1 MSIQD
6 QFPPR
11 ISRAVPAT
19 AAPVDG
25 TAVSEPVSAALAAPA
40 PASWPWRRA
49 ALLACIAAQLI
60 TISALVSAD
69 PIPATWSALL
79 LAVAPVP
86 LALVVA
92 FASAPVAR
100 LAAPVAVV
108 VLVTGMI
115 GQVTQ
120 TGLFF
125 LPALA
130 AMTGAALLLWREGT

>member
-11 ISRAVPAT
+11 ISRAEPTTADPA
-19 AAPVDG
+19 DG
-25 TAVSEPVSAALAAPA
+25 AAVSEPVSAALIEPA

-49 ALLACIAAQLI
+49 ALPACIAAQLI

-69 PIPATWSALL
+69 PIPATWTALL

-92 FASAPVAR
+92 FAPAPAAR

-115 GQVTQ
+115 GQVTK

-130 AMTGAALLLWREGT
+130 AMTGAALLLWREGA

>member
-19 AAPVDG
+19 AAQADG
-25 TAVSEPVSAALAAPA
+25 AAVSEPVSAALAAPA
-40 PASWPWRRA
+40 SASWPWRWA
-49 ALLACIAAQLI
+49 ALLASAAAQLI
-60 TISALVSAD
+60 TISALVSAG
-69 PIPATWSALL
+69 PIPATWTALL
-79 LAVAPVP
+79 LAVAPTP
-86 LALVVA
+86 LALLVV
-92 FASAPVAR
+92 FAPASVAR

-108 VLVTGMI
+108 VLVAGMI

-130 AMTGAALLLWREGT
+130 AMAGAALLLWHEGA